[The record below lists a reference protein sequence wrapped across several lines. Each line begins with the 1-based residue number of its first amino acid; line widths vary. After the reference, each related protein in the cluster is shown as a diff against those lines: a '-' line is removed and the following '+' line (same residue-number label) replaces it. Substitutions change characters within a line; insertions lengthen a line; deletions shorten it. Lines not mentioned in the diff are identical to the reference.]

1 MARKGFLGAWLSRKN
16 GDPTPEEMAL
26 ARAESLMPLLQDVLM
41 EQKKLLKK
49 LEIQTSG
56 QGLVE
61 HRLKNQEASIAMVA
75 SDLASLK
82 RLALGES
89 GEHLWNKLAA

>member
-1 MARKGFLGAWLSRKN
+1 MERDEERMKESVRTRRLQEVARKGFLGAWLSRKN

-49 LEIQTSG
+49 LKNFCTWR
-56 QGLVE
+56 LV
-61 HRLKNQEASIAMVA
+61 LKGCLIVT
-75 SDLASLK
+75 LLLK
-82 RLALGES
+82 PQQKG
-89 GEHLWNKLAA
+89 KM